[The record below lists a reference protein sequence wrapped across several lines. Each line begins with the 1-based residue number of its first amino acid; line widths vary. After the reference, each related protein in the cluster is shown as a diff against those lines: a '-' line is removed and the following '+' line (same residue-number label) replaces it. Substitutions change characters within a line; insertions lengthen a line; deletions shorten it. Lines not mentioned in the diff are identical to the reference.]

1 MSLSRRAAIGGAF
14 AAAAAAQIAPAGAQN
29 DALKSLIAA
38 AKAEGSVVVDG
49 PPVDLVRELFTQGM
63 QREYGISV
71 SYISSENST
80 SAARVRAERSAGK
93 YLLDVLVAGG
103 DTPTATYL
111 PSGWL
116 DKLEPFLIAPD
127 VTDKRKW
134 KDGHLWWEEDSH
146 SILRTL
152 QFVTPELAI
161 NNKVVKPGEITT
173 WKALLDPKWQGKI
186 IAKDPGTS
194 GAGTSLIAMLYINF
208 GPDFVKKLYRDQKPV
223 ISRNGRQA
231 MQFLAQGG
239 YAALLGP
246 EATAMNQFQHENYPI
261 QPVFPTDA
269 PSILSGGYGLI
280 SLVNKAPHPNAAKL
294 FINWLAGPGPQK
306 AFAEAVQS
314 VSLRNDIR
322 YSNLPPWVFPQ
333 KGTKYL
339 DSYDWKFVNE
349 QREPAMDKARDL
361 LGE

>member
-1 MSLSRRAAIGGAF
+1 MTMTRGAAIGGAF
-14 AAAAAAQIAPAGAQN
+14 AAATAAQIAPAGAQA
-29 DALKSLIAA
+29 DAMKALVAA
-38 AKAEGSVVVDG
+38 AKAEGSVVIDG

-63 QREYGISV
+63 QKEYGISV
-71 SYISSENST
+71 SYIPSENST
-80 SAARVRAERSAGK
+80 SGARVRAERTAGK

-116 DKLEPFLIAPD
+116 DKIEPILVAPD
-127 VTDKRKW
+127 VIDPRKW
-134 KDGHLWWEEDSH
+134 KDGHLWWEEPSH
-146 SILRTL
+146 TILRTL
-152 QFVTPELAI
+152 SFVTPEIAI
-161 NNKVVKPGEITT
+161 NTKVVKPGEITK
-173 WKALLDPKWQGKI
+173 WKDLLDPKWQGKI

-194 GAGTSLIAMLYINF
+194 GAGTSLIAMLYLTF
-208 GPDFVKKLYRDQKPV
+208 GPDFVKKLYQGQKPV

-231 MQFLAQGG
+231 MGFLAQGG

-246 EATAMNQFQHENYPI
+246 EATAMAQYQRQGYPVA
-261 QPVFPTDA
+261 PAFPTDG

-294 FINWLAGPGPQK
+294 FINWFAGPGPQK

-322 YSNLPPWVFPQ
+322 YENLPPWVFPQ

-339 DSYDWKFVNE
+339 DSYGWDFVNA
-349 QREPAMDKARDL
+349 QREPAQAKAREL